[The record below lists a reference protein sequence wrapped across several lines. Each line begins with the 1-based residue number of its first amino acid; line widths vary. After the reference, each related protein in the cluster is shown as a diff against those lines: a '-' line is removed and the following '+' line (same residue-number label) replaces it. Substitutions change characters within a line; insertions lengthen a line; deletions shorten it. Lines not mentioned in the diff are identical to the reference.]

1 MPRQPSVPRVS
12 LLSQASTLPPR
23 VTPRVA
29 AIIREAVVLWAPPLR
44 LTTAMLR
51 GPSSGRRMRSRR
63 SLSAR
68 STLPGCGEMTP
79 PVTLVMNPR
88 RPRVALTFSGFAVEL
103 CRSCRVGR
111 PSAPGVATRV
121 RVGRCWGCCGC
132 SRFGVGAELPAE
144 RSGAAFAR
152 PGCGAAEADA
162 AEGDDGAEGA
172 EGTDGADSA
181 EPPGVVEEADPAD

>member
-79 PVTLVMNPR
+79 PVPLVMNPR
-88 RPRVALTFSGFAVEL
+88 RPRVALICSGL
-103 CRSCRVGR
+103 RVGPLR
-111 PSAPGVATRV
+111 SLRGGPPAAPGVGTRV
-121 RVGRCWGCCGC
+121 RVGG
-132 SRFGVGAELPAE
+132 FGAGGQLLGERTGPA
-144 RSGAAFAR
+144 AAHS
-152 PGCGAAEADA
+152 GCGAGAAGGWEGGRADGAEAD
-162 AEGDDGAEGA
+162 G
-172 EGTDGADSA
+172 GAD
-181 EPPGVVEEADPAD
+181 EAD